1 MVLNASLSVPFTANE
16 IETLYPKK
24 EKGIIFWILND
35 KIANVDKKKAL
46 HWIEELQPHAET
58 EQSKKD
64 LLDAAKI
71 IKGFD
76 ISKLSNGKIR
86 EQRKISDTPEEKE
99 KTGLIFDTAKNKFGL
114 TSDIREA
121 GYILPDGTMLDF
133 SGRHELFGADDS
145 DISGSFKRFTICTIY
160 SRVPVSFSRSSAI
173 SRHFLSMAARVTAL
187 LQSVTTTHRLTDWR
201 GR

>member
-1 MVLNASLSVPFTANE
+1 MQR
-16 IETLYPKK
+16 KK
-24 EKGIIFWILND
+24 KGIIFWILNY

-58 EQSKKD
+58 EQSKKE

-133 SGRHELFGADDS
+133 
-145 DISGSFKRFTICTIY
+145 
-160 SRVPVSFSRSSAI
+160 
-173 SRHFLSMAARVTAL
+173 
-187 LQSVTTTHRLTDWR
+187 RL
-201 GR
+201 